1 MPDLPLNVRFRTNKY
16 SAHSVYG
23 AGYTTGGSAMLD
35 YRIYTFTSDNHIAD
49 AAVINCETDQEAIE
63 KARQLME
70 GRDIEVWQR
79 ARRLARIK
87 ASEGTGIL

>member
-1 MPDLPLNVRFRTNKY
+1 
-16 SAHSVYG
+16 
-23 AGYTTGGSAMLD
+23 MLD

-63 KARQLME
+63 KARQLIE

-79 ARRLARIK
+79 ARCLARIK